1 MWHWFYLLTT
11 VHPISQ
17 DIIGLKGGGGSDWL
31 NIQIQKNKE
40 KINVGFLIVLII
52 GTASCIIKNL
62 INEGI

>member
-1 MWHWFYLLTT
+1 MALVLLANNSSSNKLGYYW
-11 VHPISQ
+11 I
-17 DIIGLKGGGGSDWL
+17 KGGGFRL
-31 NIQIQKNKE
+31 AKKIKKKE